1 MLYLI
6 FSIMPMFVCVFW
18 ILMLVIDRRKNTSKR
33 FLAFFFAFLLI
44 NFFAHAAYFN
54 HKYELYTVLDS
65 IWVLTSLLSFPFYY
79 YYIRLLTID
88 TKIEFKWLLLA
99 IPAVLLAVYSAI
111 IYVLMTPAEIESFV
125 QGVMYRKSGYEPY
138 SGLVQLQIL
147 RELLFKIIFSIQVIL
162 SVYFGFKLIDSYN
175 KKVKAFYSDIGGKD
189 LTPMKWVLTA
199 FLIASLVSAIAS
211 NVGKSF
217 FISHPLLIFI
227 PSVGYSACM
236 FFSGYVGY
244 MQQFTIEHFTQN
256 VNEYELRKNY
266 TAKKPAAHYYIPDL
280 DNLESLQDRLIYLL
294 EKKEIFKDPEL
305 KLSDVSLLLNTNRTY
320 VSKVV
325 NEELNTNFCDLVN
338 GYRVNYAEK
347 LLLSP
352 LQANSLSIADIAKM
366 SGFSSE
372 SSFYR
377 VFKNKKGISPGV
389 YKRHKYNI
397 VPISSNN

>member
-1 MLYLI
+1 
-6 FSIMPMFVCVFW
+6 
-18 ILMLVIDRRKNTSKR
+18 MLVIDRRKNTSKR

-54 HKYELYTVLDS
+54 HKYELYTILDS
-65 IWVLTSLLSFPFYY
+65 IWVFTSLLSFPFYY
-79 YYIRLLTID
+79 YYIRLLTTD
-88 TKIEFKWLLLA
+88 TEIEFKWLLLA

-199 FLIASLVSAIAS
+199 FLIASLVSAVAS

-227 PSVGYSACM
+227 PSIGYSACM

-244 MQQFTIEHFTQN
+244 MQQFTIEHFTRN
-256 VNEYELRKNY
+256 VSEYESRESYTEKEMVSHNY
-266 TAKKPAAHYYIPDL
+266 MSDL
-280 DNLESLQDRLIYLL
+280 SNLESLQDRLIYLL
-294 EKKEIFKDPEL
+294 EKKEIFKNPEL

-338 GYRVNYAEK
+338 GYRVSYAEE
-347 LLLSP
+347 LLRSSLHDE
-352 LQANSLSIADIAKM
+352 SLSIAEITEM

-389 YKRHKYNI
+389 YKQLKYDTITVKN
-397 VPISSNN
+397 